1 MDRVCL
7 IRSTGRLAPDGYQSG
22 GKVDRLAQDAF
33 KTAEEYTAYTASCD
47 ELEAMRL
54 DTLKQNAINA
64 GYAESDIEV
73 RWVTQEEYA
82 ALTAPTAEEAAAMMK
97 KQAIDAI
104 QGILD
109 AQAKA
114 LGFDSIHTA
123 AVWTISKNP
132 ARKARADALVA
143 WGDTVWDFAEAE
155 WEKQAEGKGT
165 YLAVEAFLAA
175 LPKFPGVTA

>member
-1 MDRVCL
+1 MQEGGDDRPDL
-7 IRSTGRLAPDGYQSG
+7 MESRLN
-22 GKVDRLAQDAF
+22 
-33 KTAEEYTAYTASCD
+33 
-47 ELEAMRL
+47 
-54 DTLKQNAINA
+54 TLKQNAINA
-64 GYAESDIEV
+64 GYTEDEIEV
-73 RWVTQEEYA
+73 KWVTPEQYA
-82 ALTAPTAEEAAAMMK
+82 ALIAPTPEQIAAQMK
-97 KQAIDAI
+97 QQAIDGI
-104 QGILD
+104 QTILD

-165 YLAVEAFLAA
+165 YSTVDEFLAGA
-175 LPKFPGVTA
+175 PKFPGVI